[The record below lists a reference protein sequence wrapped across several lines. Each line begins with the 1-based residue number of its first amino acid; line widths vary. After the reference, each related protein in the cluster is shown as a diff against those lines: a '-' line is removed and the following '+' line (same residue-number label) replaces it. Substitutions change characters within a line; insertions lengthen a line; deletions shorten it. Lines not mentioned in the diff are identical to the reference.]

1 MDSRDND
8 LTRRNLLLVALAAGF
23 GNKSQ
28 AGTNTPAEL
37 PPGLYEPSSNHL
49 EHALASTTPFH
60 VIPPGCPTDYI
71 RPASGPFKPLFFSEA
86 DFAIIR
92 RLVELLLDD
101 ESAAQEV
108 AAWIDL
114 QVSSAAGVREA
125 ALHVDPLHRALAIAY
140 LGSSHVIEV
149 ETSDPA
155 TICREGLEWIANT
168 AEGFLSLDREHQLA
182 LLRSIETRSET
193 PGTQFFDFLKTEV
206 IRGFYTSQ
214 AGLKELDFKGNA
226 FYARSPG
233 CDSR

>member
-1 MDSRDND
+1 MDSHDND
-8 LTRRNLLLVALAAGF
+8 VSRRHLLLVTLAAGF
-23 GNKSQ
+23 ANKSQ
-28 AGTNTPAEL
+28 ASTNASEL
-37 PPGLYEPSSNHL
+37 PPGLYEPSTDHL
-49 EHALASTTPFH
+49 GHALASTTPFR
-60 VIPPGCPTDYI
+60 VFPPGCPTDYVS
-71 RPASGPFKPLFFSEA
+71 PAIGPFKPLFFSES

-92 RLVELLLDD
+92 RVVQLLLDD
-101 ESAAQEV
+101 ESAAQVV

-114 QVSSAAGVREA
+114 QVSSAAEVREA
-125 ALHVDPLHRALAIAY
+125 ALHLDPLHRALAVAY

-168 AEGFLSLDREHQLA
+168 AEGFLSLDRERQLA
-182 LLRSIETRSET
+182 LLHSIETRSQG
-193 PGTQFFDFLKTEV
+193 PGTQFWAFLKTEA